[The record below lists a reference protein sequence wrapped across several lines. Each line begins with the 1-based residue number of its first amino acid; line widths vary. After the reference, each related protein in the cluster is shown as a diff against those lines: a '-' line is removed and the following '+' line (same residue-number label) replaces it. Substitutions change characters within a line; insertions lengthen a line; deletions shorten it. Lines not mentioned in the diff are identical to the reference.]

1 METPPAPAAEPA
13 GEVSP
18 EAEAEAPA
26 APGPAPEPDAA
37 EEEEVQG
44 GEPEEVVV
52 VQEVPEVAAPP
63 PGDAEEDAE
72 EEDAEE
78 EDGEDGPL
86 KALLQSLP
94 APAVQ
99 LMVELE
105 ERAAKAEQIA
115 VVALKEREVHT
126 LALQESQLK
135 LKEYTVQMKSMEE
148 LLHKAIETS
157 ENVGAIAAHLKVVE
171 GENDQLKEVCALAHQ
186 EIERLAAE
194 NVSQKEQLA
203 QLAAGGGGP
212 ADLAALQ
219 GRLSDKAR
227 SVGVETLGWQQ
238 SAEFFKEHLMQQ
250 QDEIQKLADEVSH
263 AVGRAADP
271 PELEQ
276 YRAVLQELKAEVES
290 ERQVRQQ
297 AEQHATQTEEALQHL
312 SSEFQSAVEQMGF
325 LRDEIE
331 KRPLQFQALAER
343 LQDAT
348 EQLALE
354 RAAAAEQRARVADLE
369 RMNRKLAEE
378 HGAAVTWATPNALVH
393 KAVPAAAPNGVGP
406 GGPSPPGSPPAAPR
420 PAAADGG
427 AAGAPPGEDEVPWR
441 SISPQVTVAAA
452 PPRAE
457 TPTSPYEIRDGFGGA
472 GSAELAKRRYRS
484 GSEAED
490 SEVAKVLG
498 GFGAAAGDLLG
509 PPSPAPESG
518 RISVNAVELD
528 ATKQELESLKNWREN
543 AVTMIL
549 DLQAQLAA
557 SKEETHLMSAVGADG
572 EKRDEFLTLWR
583 KMEEF
588 YVKYKEAPEGEEGQA
603 PGLPSHIKAQ
613 LGAVHAMRPFDGGKS
628 APSSQQPIPGR
639 AVPPELPANPAAL
652 AIAANTSLQR
662 PQTAPDSQHRQA
674 PAGVLRDQAGP
685 AGPFKPLDDP
695 LDPVPGSPAP
705 ARLAWEPGASPAPA
719 GARPATARGGARPRT
734 APPAA
739 AKPRAGKARTAAA
752 AGKPPLSRGSGRT
765 SKAAKRPLS
774 AGLDRR
780 PRGSPDFMRPTSS
793 SLRSAVAGAHAKP
806 ETVPEG
812 LRAWKA
818 QLRRSTVGQNR
829 SLALGARQRSS
840 PEGRLGRGRG
850 RGGVGK
856 RPKSALR

>member
-37 EEEEVQG
+37 EEEVQG

-52 VQEVPEVAAPP
+52 VQEVSEVAAPP
-63 PGDAEEDAE
+63 PGDA

-126 LALQESQLK
+126 IALQESELK
-135 LKEYTVQMKSMEE
+135 LQEYTVQMKSMEE

-194 NVSQKEQLA
+194 NGSQKEQLA

-227 SVGVETLGWQQ
+227 SVGVEALGWQQ

-354 RAAAAEQRARVADLE
+354 RARVADLE

-378 HGAAVTWATPNALVH
+378 HGAAVT
-393 KAVPAAAPNGVGP
+393 
-406 GGPSPPGSPPAAPR
+406 
-420 PAAADGG
+420 
-427 AAGAPPGEDEVPWR
+427 
-441 SISPQVTVAAA
+441 
-452 PPRAE
+452 
-457 TPTSPYEIRDGFGGA
+457 
-472 GSAELAKRRYRS
+472 
-484 GSEAED
+484 
-490 SEVAKVLG
+490 
-498 GFGAAAGDLLG
+498 
-509 PPSPAPESG
+509 
-518 RISVNAVELD
+518 
-528 ATKQELESLKNWREN
+528 
-543 AVTMIL
+543 
-549 DLQAQLAA
+549 
-557 SKEETHLMSAVGADG
+557 
-572 EKRDEFLTLWR
+572 
-583 KMEEF
+583 
-588 YVKYKEAPEGEEGQA
+588 
-603 PGLPSHIKAQ
+603 
-613 LGAVHAMRPFDGGKS
+613 
-628 APSSQQPIPGR
+628 
-639 AVPPELPANPAAL
+639 
-652 AIAANTSLQR
+652 
-662 PQTAPDSQHRQA
+662 
-674 PAGVLRDQAGP
+674 
-685 AGPFKPLDDP
+685 
-695 LDPVPGSPAP
+695 
-705 ARLAWEPGASPAPA
+705 
-719 GARPATARGGARPRT
+719 
-734 APPAA
+734 
-739 AKPRAGKARTAAA
+739 
-752 AGKPPLSRGSGRT
+752 
-765 SKAAKRPLS
+765 
-774 AGLDRR
+774 
-780 PRGSPDFMRPTSS
+780 
-793 SLRSAVAGAHAKP
+793 
-806 ETVPEG
+806 
-812 LRAWKA
+812 
-818 QLRRSTVGQNR
+818 
-829 SLALGARQRSS
+829 
-840 PEGRLGRGRG
+840 
-850 RGGVGK
+850 
-856 RPKSALR
+856 